1 MSLNIA
7 IDGPSGAGKSTV
19 AKRIAK
25 DKGIV
30 YLDTGA
36 MYRGIGFYLT
46 RQGIDVSDET
56 AVLKVLDE
64 IKMEI
69 VYENGEQ
76 RVLVCGEDVT
86 PLLREHSVSMA
97 ASTVSKIPEVRLKL
111 VELQRKIAQKTD
123 CVLDGRDIGTFVLP
137 NAKYKFFITAT
148 PKERAERRFLEL
160 KERGQ
165 DVSYDTVL
173 NDILLRDKQDTER
186 EFAPLSVADDA
197 IVIDTTGLSADES
210 ALKVESYL
218 WK

>member
-197 IVIDTTGLSADES
+197 ILIDTTGLSADES

>member
-46 RQGIDVSDET
+46 RQGIDVSDEA

-69 VYENGEQ
+69 VYANGEQ

-111 VELQRKIAQKTD
+111 VELQRQIAQKTD

>member
-46 RQGIDVSDET
+46 RQGINVSDET

-69 VYENGEQ
+69 VYVNGEQ

-97 ASTVSKIPEVRLKL
+97 ASTVSKIPQVRLKL
-111 VELQRKIAQKTD
+111 VELQRQIAQKTD

-137 NAKYKFFITAT
+137 KAKYKFFITAT
-148 PKERAERRFLEL
+148 PQERAQRRYLEL

-165 DVSYDTVL
+165 NVSYDTVL
-173 NDILLRDKQDTER
+173 NDILLRDKQDSER
-186 EFAPLSVADDA
+186 EFAPLSIADDA

-210 ALKVESYL
+210 ALMVESFL

>member
-46 RQGIDVSDET
+46 RQGIDVSDE
-56 AVLKVLDE
+56 AGVLKVLDE

-69 VYENGEQ
+69 VYANGEQ

-111 VELQRKIAQKTD
+111 VELQRQIAQKTD

-173 NDILLRDKQDTER
+173 NDIILRDKQDTER